1 MANQKIVSVENDV
14 ARATTTL
21 TDKMPTLPLNGPQGR
36 RAIGPRVTF
45 HFISGPWSSANTY
58 EAYDV
63 VQVEGVSY
71 VAIQPVPTGIQLDN
85 TQYWFKWSEP
95 NAQWAELL
103 ATVQSFNGRITENT
117 ANIADLQQSVTENT
131 ANIADLQ
138 QRRPHMV
145 VIGDSYSS
153 QNYLPSG
160 MLWCQQV
167 ADHLNLQLHN
177 YSQGGAGF
185 TKAGDSTG
193 EHPGATFDD
202 LLDTAIADNSYDHE
216 QIDYVLVE
224 GGHNDIV
231 AAAQNNLTTLTNAV
245 SAFFTKLNNAYPKSK
260 IVYVGSS
267 CFSTFLE
274 KTMASTEVICELY
287 IEFLIAQYT
296 TASRLTSF
304 WINQN
309 AYFEGGYAGHPNQQ
323 GHTKY
328 AEAVIAS
335 LTSSGSAFLH
345 RFNVTPALNDAS
357 ADEYTLQNSSTNRNQ
372 VTMEITNRSI
382 KMQWNTG
389 LKSNDGSWGGYPQL
403 ILPVNMRI
411 PFALSG
417 LIPNIQTIPVL
428 ISGSSTDKVTD
439 MVVQFGGTNV
449 FYIYANITKKPDTN
463 TVDLYYSYEYEL

>member
-1 MANQKIVSVENDV
+1 MANIKTVSVENDV
-14 ARATTTL
+14 SRATTTL
-21 TDKMPTLPLNGPQGR
+21 TDKMPTLPLDGPQGR

-45 HFISGPWSSANTY
+45 HFISDPWSSANTY
-58 EAYDV
+58 ESYDV

-71 VAIQPVPTGIQLDN
+71 VAIQPVPTGIHLDN

-95 NAQWAELL
+95 NAQWADLL
-103 ATVQSFNGRITENT
+103 ATVQSFNGRISENT
-117 ANIADLQQSVTENT
+117 ANIT
-131 ANIADLQ
+131 DLQ
-138 QRRPHMV
+138 QRRQHMV

-160 MLWCQQV
+160 TLWCQQV
-167 ADHLNLQLHN
+167 ANHLGLQLHN

-193 EHPGATFDD
+193 EHPRATFGD
-202 LLDTAIADNSYDHE
+202 LLDTAIADSSYNHE

-224 GGHNDIV
+224 GGHNDLV
-231 AAAQNNLTTLTNAV
+231 AAAQNNLTTLTNAI
-245 SAFFTKLNNAYPKSK
+245 SAFFTKLMAAYPKSK

-274 KTMASTEVICELY
+274 KTMSNTEVICELY
-287 IEFLIAQYT
+287 IEYLIAHYT

-304 WINQN
+304 WIKQD
-309 AYFEGGYAGHPNQQ
+309 AYFEGGYAAHPNQQ

-345 RFNVTPALNDAS
+345 RFNVTPALNAASTDA
-357 ADEYTLQNSSTNRNQ
+357 YTLQNSSTNLNQ

-389 LKSNDGSWGGYPQL
+389 LKSNDESWGNYPQL

-411 PFALSG
+411 PFALRN

-439 MVVQFGGTNV
+439 MVVQFANTNI
-449 FYIYANITKKPDTN
+449 FYIYHNIVKIPDTN